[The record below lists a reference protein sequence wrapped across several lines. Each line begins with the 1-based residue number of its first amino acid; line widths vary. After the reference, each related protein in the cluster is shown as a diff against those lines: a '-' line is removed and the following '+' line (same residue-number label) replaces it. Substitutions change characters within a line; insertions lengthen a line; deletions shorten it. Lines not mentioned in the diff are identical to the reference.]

1 VKPLV
6 IQGMHGLGDCLHQRA
21 VVKHYLELGRTVFL
35 ETSWPSVYHDYV
47 ETGQL
52 RLVKRNVALRTQTK
66 NAVREHDKF
75 HTAVAPMNG
84 EVIRVMYHGTEV
96 MKTNSK
102 TVLEAMCNVT
112 GTPYESADFRL
123 PVPDEWAE
131 GVELPG
137 YNGKPILLYRPL
149 VARPEW
155 KGSIRRNAH
164 PPHYAHVMR
173 FLRRHYFVIS
183 VADLEPGREW
193 LVGPQ
198 LRADLKFHEGQLT
211 FEQIAALTK
220 AASLVVTSSGF
231 AAILGPAVGTPTLS
245 IIGGYED
252 GRAHD
257 SGMRFA
263 PYLAIEP
270 EQPCR
275 CWSSACAQPC
285 TRKLNMSKAS
295 LAIQNFIWR
304 VTSEQTGKPLDIF
317 REFPLPE
324 LADLFDPEDT
334 GQATPLATP
343 FGRPAFATT
352 LPTNHP
358 HYLRQLQMMRAK
370 EREAVLRRGG
380 TA

>member
-1 VKPLV
+1 
-6 IQGMHGLGDCLHQRA
+6 
-21 VVKHYLELGRTVFL
+21 
-35 ETSWPSVYHDYV
+35 
-47 ETGQL
+47 
-52 RLVKRNVALRTQTK
+52 
-66 NAVREHDKF
+66 
-75 HTAVAPMNG
+75 
-84 EVIRVMYHGTEV
+84 
-96 MKTNSK
+96 
-102 TVLEAMCNVT
+102 
-112 GTPYESADFRL
+112 
-123 PVPDEWAE
+123 
-131 GVELPG
+131 
-137 YNGKPILLYRPL
+137 
-149 VARPEW
+149 
-155 KGSIRRNAH
+155 
-164 PPHYAHVMR
+164 
-173 FLRRHYFVIS
+173 
-183 VADLEPGREW
+183 LEPGREW

-211 FEQIAALTK
+211 FEQLAALTK

-285 TRKLNMSKAS
+285 TRKLNMSKAA

-324 LADLFDPEDT
+324 LADLFDPETLDRRHRSPLRSA
-334 GQATPLATP
+334 GPRSRRRTPHQSPTLSSPAPDDARQRARSSLAP
-343 FGRPAFATT
+343 RRHRVKYKLHMAYANRED
-352 LPTNHP
+352 L
-358 HYLRQLQMMRAK
+358 A
-370 EREAVLRRGG
+370 REAVASVQAIGNIHVWPNGDNPIGLGLP
-380 TA
+380 AHVAEEHWLPPMAPVSMINLS